1 MFPGTASASI
11 ASSGIRSARSVHF
24 LSHLFL
30 IQVVFVQETRLQ
42 VMRDR
47 ARAKSAESALFHLH
61 TNVAAVLETARRK
74 QDEMLQRLHD
84 KSSCELARIQDV
96 VTRSHTRISILSAIL
111 PASIAKINVNSN
123 AHTKNETI
131 KDVRSEMTKID
142 SSDSKLKTN
151 SIGGGGEEES
161 MGVENSRQRHLQ
173 QWGGGGWIKGK
184 DKNQLVA
191 KAAYTQHVLQDTWST
206 QNTKNT
212 WSKPNINGHTHES
225 TPRTIPANS
234 HPVAPIQESTSTLT
248 RNDYATLQA
257 CEHAHAPTDA
267 EESSV
272 VWHQQGYNMEMN
284 LVEECIGVQR
294 SDAADG
300 PPVVGGGRALSPA
313 RQSSRESLG
322 LLLHDAFN
330 RRQPCIK
337 FVTPASP
344 ADRAG
349 IQCLIYPLQHMCERA
364 KGLVE

>member
-1 MFPGTASASI
+1 M
-11 ASSGIRSARSVHF
+11 ASSSIESARSVHF

-61 TNVAAVLETARRK
+61 TNVTAVLETARRK
-74 QDEMLQRLHD
+74 QDEMLQHLHD
-84 KSSCELARIQDV
+84 KSSCEFARIQDV

-111 PASIAKINVNSN
+111 PASIAKINVNSEINVNSN
-123 AHTKNETI
+123 ADTKNETI
-131 KDVRSEMTKID
+131 KDVRSEMTRID

-173 QWGGGGWIKGK
+173 QWDGGGWIKGK
-184 DKNQLVA
+184 DKNQTDA
-191 KAAYTQHVLQDTWST
+191 KAAYTQHVLQDTLSM

-212 WSKPNINGHTHES
+212 WSKPNINGHTHEY

-234 HPVAPIQESTSTLT
+234 HLVAPIQESTSALT
-248 RNDYATLQA
+248 RNEYATLQA

-272 VWHQQGYNMEMN
+272 AWHQRGYNMEMDV
-284 LVEECIGVQR
+284 VEEFIGVQR
-294 SDAADG
+294 SDAAGG
-300 PPVVGGGRALSPA
+300 PPIVGGGRALSPA

-322 LLLHDAFN
+322 FLLHDAFN

-349 IQCLIYPLQHMCERA
+349 I
-364 KGLVE
+364 